1 MLISREAAIPEVD
14 GCSVAK
20 AFTTWGE
27 AVRVTCVDS
36 PAHSIAGSEQGPI
49 TELNMTGTCEA
60 FVALSRFKCLRN
72 RVCPS
77 SVRGRRCSV
86 SPRIHRNMF
95 ISQMWHIDTS
105 VGFLQMQRIMC
116 SMHDS
121 AKCIAEP
128 ES

>member
-77 SVRGRRCSV
+77 SVRGRRSMQAGLGNRKALAADAVVDSV
-86 SPRIHRNMF
+86 YTADRM
-95 ISQMWHIDTS
+95 QMVHT
-105 VGFLQMQRIMC
+105 L
-116 SMHDS
+116 S
-121 AKCIAEP
+121 AAR
-128 ES
+128 